1 MSEVACESGNNCNT
15 DQKSFKAYL
24 SRWMAKSTTIAP
36 FIYDAVLVKIRASAA
51 AAAAQCTGGE
61 DGVTCGQK
69 WTLGGVFDGS
79 VGVGQQMCALEVI
92 QANLAKAAAPPVTA
106 ATGGTS
112 KGDPS
117 AGTSGNP
124 IIGPNPSTITTAEKA
139 GAWVLTILSCI
150 TLGGMSLWISLE

>member
-1 MSEVACESGNNCNT
+1 MAEVACETIGTCNN

-24 SRWMAKSTTIAP
+24 SRWMGKSTVLAP
-36 FIYDAVLVKIRASAA
+36 FIYDAVMVKIRASAA

-61 DGVTCGQK
+61 DGVTCGHK
-69 WTLGGVFDGS
+69 WTTGGVFDGI

-92 QANLAKAAAPPVTA
+92 QANLIKAAAPPVTA

-124 IIGPNPSTITTAEKA
+124 VIGPNPAAITTGERA
-139 GAWVLTILSCI
+139 GAWLLTIFACI
-150 TLGGMSLWISLE
+150 SLGGMSWWILLE